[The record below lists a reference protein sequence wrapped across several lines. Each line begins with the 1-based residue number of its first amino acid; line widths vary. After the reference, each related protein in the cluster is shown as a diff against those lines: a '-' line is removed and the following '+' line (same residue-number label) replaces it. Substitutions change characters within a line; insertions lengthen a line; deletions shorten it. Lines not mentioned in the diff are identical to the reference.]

1 MFRHG
6 RKAMKYGMLIF
17 FTIMVWLLSAGAIH
31 FVSAHKA
38 AADSG
43 HPDKEEGSRK
53 TVYTIQTGSFRDSQ
67 RAEKQFRIIEQSLE
81 EAALHALRIE
91 KIGRFYAVRI
101 GTFAGL
107 AETEQFLRK
116 HEGSLNGALMM
127 KAYFIDER
135 ILLMHYGA
143 EKVKTERKAG
153 TPGMRS
159 DRYLPDIPYAP
170 SFLGLKLVGTAL
182 MDEPGN
188 NIAIIENLASGDQ
201 EIYKQG
207 DRLKGVLIKRIL
219 GRGLVIDEGHGDEI
233 LIMVGGKR
241 TGRLYSET
249 RRAGRRER
257 AAETRVPSRSSMMRG
272 VGIRPYLKEGRPI
285 GFSIYNIESKSIL
298 AKLGL
303 ENCDVITAV
312 NGNPVKVT
320 QEPSHFYK
328 AIKKGGE
335 ITIDIKRDDTDKKL
349 SFEISS
355 SQQPR

>member
-1 MFRHG
+1 MDAWMFRHG

-17 FTIMVWLLSAGAIH
+17 FTIMVCLLSSGAIH
-31 FVSAHKA
+31 SVSAHTA

-43 HPDKEEGSRK
+43 HPNEEQGSRE
-53 TVYTIQTGSFRDSQ
+53 TVYTIQTGSFRDRQ

-81 EAALHALRIE
+81 ETALQALRIE

-107 AETEQFLRK
+107 AETEEFLRK
-116 HEGSLNGALMM
+116 HEVSLNEALMM

-135 ILLMHYGA
+135 ILLMHYGVKKVITE
-143 EKVKTERKAG
+143 EKEG
-153 TPGMRS
+153 IPGIQS

-188 NIAIIENLASGDQ
+188 NIAIIENLDSGDQ

-207 DRLKGVLIKRIL
+207 DMLKGVLIKRIL

-241 TGRLYSET
+241 TGRRQSET
-249 RRAGRRER
+249 RRAGRREKV
-257 AAETRVPSRSSMMRG
+257 AETRVPAHPSMMRG
-272 VGIRPYLKEGRPI
+272 IGIRPYLKEGRPI
-285 GFSIYNIESKSIL
+285 GFSIYNIKSKSIL
-298 AKLGL
+298 AKVGL
-303 ENCDVITAV
+303 ENCDVITSV
-312 NGNPVKVT
+312 NGNPVEVT

-335 ITIDIKRDDTDKKL
+335 ITLDIKRDDTDQKL
-349 SFEISS
+349 SFEI
-355 SQQPR
+355 R